1 MDLFTTLVKLAQEE
15 IPQDRF
21 IDGKICKIIVPST
34 YMKFFNSFF
43 FVNILINIYRF
54 RSTS

>member
-21 IDGKICKIIVPST
+21 IDGKIRKIIPST

-43 FVNILINIYRF
+43 L
-54 RSTS
+54 

>member
-21 IDGKICKIIVPST
+21 IDGKICKIIPST

-43 FVNILINIYRF
+43 FVNIFINIYRF